1 MARCFCTSGPAGKIA
16 SEIAS
21 SSDYLDTPTFQP
33 PRVAAVL
40 PCSPPFG
47 AALHVGFRPPA
58 AYTHRP
64 WTSSPEAVRQ
74 ALEQVAPTAAS
85 ML

>member
-21 SSDYLDTPTFQP
+21 SSEYLDTPTFQP

-64 WTSSPEAVRQ
+64 WTFILHPKRSGRR
-74 ALEQVAPTAAS
+74 
-85 ML
+85 